1 MIFNLIDRNHDGFI
15 DKGELTTIFGGYDV
29 TNNVMKE
36 KKKFSLNDFK
46 ELMFELFENSKNQE

>member
-15 DKGELTTIFGGYDV
+15 DQGELTTIFGGYV
-29 TNNVMKE
+29 TKNVMKN

-46 ELMFELFENSKNQE
+46 ELIFELFENSKNQE